1 MSVVIM
7 SAAAI
12 GTASAADETRSSYDA
27 AVDELTREQYAVA
40 FSHFSTLADA
50 GHVPSALMALALVR
64 YPPTA
69 DGTNWS
75 VTPSQMRRWM
85 ILAGQSSPRHA
96 SAISL
101 AGVDPEL

>member
-1 MSVVIM
+1 
-7 SAAAI
+7 
-12 GTASAADETRSSYDA
+12 
-27 AVDELTREQYAVA
+27 
-40 FSHFSTLADA
+40 
-50 GHVPSALMALALVR
+50 MALALVR